1 MNTSDNSSHFLSL
14 VLPFFLGSRRLV
26 VVVVVVVVIN
36 GIMFVLLFFVGVL
49 ANCLVSGSQAVFKV
63 ALAFATT
70 IRTHD
75 SWSRFS

>member
-1 MNTSDNSSHFLSL
+1 MNTSDNSSHFLSF
-14 VLPFFLGSRRLV
+14 VLPFFFWDQRDLLLLLLLSLMV
-26 VVVVVVVVIN
+26 L
-36 GIMFVLLFFVGVL
+36 MFVLLFFVGVL

-70 IRTHD
+70 IRTHG